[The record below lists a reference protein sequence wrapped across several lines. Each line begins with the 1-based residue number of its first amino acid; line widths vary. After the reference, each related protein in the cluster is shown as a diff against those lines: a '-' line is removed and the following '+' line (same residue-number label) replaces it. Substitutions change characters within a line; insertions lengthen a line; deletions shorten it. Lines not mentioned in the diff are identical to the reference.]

1 MTKSASANSGP
12 RSFRK
17 MGQHGIM
24 AQANHDEN
32 AREDFVAAMYYHVQS
47 ELFPGNKIAY
57 EANALPRF
65 TRAHNRPPETR
76 HEIRR
81 EMEQEPAFQW
91 WSSMRRTTQEMKQ
104 ATGEELVARQI
115 TDLLKKSK
123 VRGKTKGSL
132 RLDPSLKIP
141 RYLTEIDF
149 HCQPGGYFAERT
161 EDDITP
167 AAIYD
172 PGVYVLTK
180 GFMGPYCEAAGA
192 TAINYLKREHA
203 DFSPRKILDMGCSV
217 GHSTLPYCAAY
228 PDAEIH
234 AIDASAPM
242 VRYAH
247 ARAESLNQTVH
258 FSQQNAE
265 FTDYP
270 DKSFDLVLS
279 HIVLHETSRSALAN
293 IVKECKR
300 LLRPGGMMLHLE
312 QRQHYGMDAF
322 EQFYYDWDTLNN
334 NEPFWGTLHDMKL
347 EDVAVA
353 AGFERDKVI
362 ETMQPNVVAAE
373 MLNNLIDTGQDFK
386 RTALWFAFGATV

>member
-1 MTKSASANSGP
+1 
-12 RSFRK
+12 

-47 ELFPGNKIAY
+47 DLFPGNKIAY

-91 WSSMRRTTQEMKQ
+91 WSAMRRTTQEMKQ

-115 TDLLKKSK
+115 PELLEKSK
-123 VRGKTKGSL
+123 VRGKTKGSM
-132 RLDPSLKIP
+132 RLDPDLKIP

-217 GHSTLPYCAAY
+217 GHSTLPYCDAY

-347 EDVAVA
+347 EDVAVG

-362 ETMQPNVVAAE
+362 ETMQPNVVAAD